1 MEQTEEPAATKSNVD
16 PCQMANPRS
25 SQMTSDDMAE
35 LLTIIYISLTSA
47 TLLETWRVGDVVAN
61 FKILVGVIL
70 RTTDK

>member
-1 MEQTEEPAATKSNVD
+1 
-16 PCQMANPRS
+16 
-25 SQMTSDDMAE
+25 MTSDDMAE

-47 TLLETWRVGDVVAN
+47 TLLENWRVGDVVAN